1 VRQRTDKVRGTE
13 YIDSVEAKRA
23 WLSVHADLEHAGMIS
38 SSQGLPMKSALPVI
52 VAALV
57 MVACGESSKPA
68 SFSVAPDTAVVAVA
82 PPDKVLKIALVMKTL
97 TNPFFIEM
105 ERGARRAEAELKV
118 ELQVRTAAQE
128 TSIEQQI
135 QIVDDL
141 IAARVDAIV
150 IAPGDSNSLIPAL
163 KRASAAG
170 IKLVNIDNRLNPQG
184 LQQAGLVPLPF
195 ISVDNEKAAYA
206 AARFI
211 AEGARA
217 GTQAA
222 ILEGIRSA
230 DNAQQRLAGAR
241 RAFAENKA
249 IALVASE
256 SANWK
261 IDEGYAATK
270 KIFQTT
276 PQVKLVFAANDMM
289 ALGAL
294 KYLHESRLSAVKVA
308 GYDALD
314 EAVAAVKTGKLVVTV
329 DQQAGEQGFQGVAL
343 AVRLLHGESVPDVM
357 LIDTRLV
364 TRQSQK

>member
-1 VRQRTDKVRGTE
+1 
-13 YIDSVEAKRA
+13 
-23 WLSVHADLEHAGMIS
+23 
-38 SSQGLPMKSALPVI
+38 MKSVLPVI
-52 VAALV
+52 TAVLAL
-57 MVACGESSKPA
+57 VACGESSKPA
-68 SFSVAPDTAVVAVA
+68 SFSVAPGAAAVAVA
-82 PPDKVLKIALVMKTL
+82 PVPKVPKIALVMKTL

-105 ERGARRAEAELKV
+105 EKGARRAEAEMGV

-135 QIVDDL
+135 QIINDL
-141 IAARVDAIV
+141 ITARVDAIV
-150 IAPGDSNSLIPAL
+150 IAPGDSTSLIPVLQKA
-163 KRASAAG
+163 AAAG

-184 LQQAGLVPLPF
+184 LQQAGLAPLPF
-195 ISVDNEKAAYA
+195 VSVDNEKAAFA

-211 AEGARA
+211 AEGAPA

-241 RAFAENKA
+241 RAFTENKA
-249 IALVASE
+249 ITLVVSE

-261 IDEGYAATK
+261 IDEGYSVTK

-276 PQVKLVFAANDMM
+276 PKVKLLFAANDMM

-294 KYLHESRLSAVKVA
+294 KYLHESRRSSVKVA

-314 EAVAAVKTGKLVVTV
+314 EAVAAVKSGQLAVTV
-329 DQQAGEQGFQGVAL
+329 NQQAAEQGFQGVAL
-343 AVRLLHGESVPDVM
+343 AVRLLHGESVPEVM
-357 LIDTRLV
+357 LIDSRLV
-364 TRQSQK
+364 TRKSLN

>member
-1 VRQRTDKVRGTE
+1 
-13 YIDSVEAKRA
+13 
-23 WLSVHADLEHAGMIS
+23 
-38 SSQGLPMKSALPVI
+38 MKSAFPMI
-52 VAALV
+52 IAALAL
-57 MVACGESSKPA
+57 VACSESSKPA
-68 SFSVAPDTAVVAVA
+68 SFSVAPDAVAVAVA
-82 PPDKVLKIALVMKTL
+82 PSAKVLKIALVMKTL

-105 ERGARRAEAELKV
+105 EKGARRAEAELKV

-135 QIVDDL
+135 QIVNDL
-141 IAARVDAIV
+141 IAAHVDAIV
-150 IAPGDSNSLIPAL
+150 IAPGDSTSLIPVL
-163 KRASAAG
+163 QKASAAG

-184 LQQAGLVPLPF
+184 LQQAGMAPLPF
-195 ISVDNEKAAYA
+195 ISVNNEVAAYA

-211 AEGARA
+211 AEGANP

-230 DNAQQRLAGAR
+230 DNAQQRMAGAR

-249 IALVASE
+249 ITLVASE

-261 IDEGYAATK
+261 IDEGYSVTK
-270 KIFQTT
+270 NIFQTT
-276 PQVKLVFAANDMM
+276 PQVTLLFAANDMM

-294 KYLHESRLSAVKVA
+294 KYLQESKRSTVKVA

-314 EAVAAVKTGKLVVTV
+314 EAVAAVKSGQLAVTV
-329 DQQAGEQGFQGVAL
+329 NQQAAEQGFQGVAL

-364 TRQSQK
+364 TRKSLN

>member
-1 VRQRTDKVRGTE
+1 
-13 YIDSVEAKRA
+13 
-23 WLSVHADLEHAGMIS
+23 
-38 SSQGLPMKSALPVI
+38 MKFALPAI
-52 VAALV
+52 IASLAL
-57 MVACGESSKPA
+57 VACGESSKPA
-68 SFSVAPDTAVVAVA
+68 SFSVAPDSVAVAVA
-82 PPDKVLKIALVMKTL
+82 PSAKVLKIGLVMKTL

-105 ERGARRAEAELKV
+105 EKGARRAEAEQKV

-135 QIVDDL
+135 QIVNDL

-150 IAPGDSNSLIPAL
+150 IAPGDSSSLIPVLQKA
-163 KRASAAG
+163 AAAG
-170 IKLVNIDNRLNPQG
+170 IKLVNIDNRLNPQA

-195 ISVDNEKAAYA
+195 ISVDNEAAAYA
-206 AARFI
+206 SARFI

-230 DNAQQRLAGAR
+230 DNAQQRMAGAR
-241 RAFAENKA
+241 RAFAQDKA
-249 IALVASE
+249 ITLVASE

-261 IDEGYAATK
+261 IDEGYAVTK
-270 KIFQTT
+270 KIFQTS
-276 PQVKLVFAANDMM
+276 PQVKLLFAANDMM

-294 KYLHESRLSAVKVA
+294 KYLQESRRSLVKVA

-314 EAVAAVKTGKLVVTV
+314 EAVAAVKAGQLAVTV
-329 DQQAGEQGFQGVAL
+329 NQQAGEQGFQGVSV
-343 AVRLLHGESVPDVM
+343 AVRLLRGESVPDVM

-364 TRQSQK
+364 TRKSLN